1 MYETRA
7 RSKTR
12 KSADLFRMLARRRSL
27 RRRVARRRARQ
38 LFVNIIDTDLSATQR
53 ATVAR
58 HTVQHI
64 VVSVV
69 RNEQGTTKKNVR
81 IYVCHSLAT
90 ECNVAVTRQRE
101 CNDRQSHRMLQND
114 EINEHNS
121 HQK

>member
-69 RNEQGTTKKNVR
+69 RNEQGTTKKKRSNICV
-81 IYVCHSLAT
+81 SL
-90 ECNVAVTRQRE
+90 TR
-101 CNDRQSHRMLQND
+101 HRMQRRRHTTTRVQRQAIASD
-114 EINEHNS
+114 AA
-121 HQK
+121 KR